1 MKILEVV
8 PNLQAGGAE
17 TFVVNL
23 SNTLAQNKDVEV
35 TILTL
40 YPPEESEFLRKKIIS
55 RVNVINLEK
64 RGIFYCRILHFRLK

>member
-40 YPPEESEFLRKKIIS
+40 YPPEESEFLRKKS
-55 RVNVINLEK
+55 YQE
-64 RGIFYCRILHFRLK
+64 